1 MNWLF
6 KSNKIIKSCPAVGYS
21 MPTLE
26 GYPRSGT
33 KRALNKV
40 SDPGAIEREAF
51 EKGFASGEKA
61 GYEAGEQKAAV
72 FLDRL
77 EKLFQEIFSLK
88 EKIMS
93 ELEPQLVL
101 LSIGLAR
108 RILKKELK
116 AGPEIIEQMVK
127 EAIKEISS
135 TGPITIKLNPLL
147 YDRLNKKKMEFQEVF
162 PDLIFERDVKAPDD
176 GAVVSNPFQEIQT
189 DLDFQL
195 SNLIEELRSRLEND

>member
-6 KSNKIIKSCPAVGYS
+6 RNKIIKNSPVIPYA

-26 GYPRSGT
+26 CFP
-33 KRALNKV
+33 L
-40 SDPGAIEREAF
+40 PGAKGALAQKRDPETIEREAF

-61 GYEAGEQKAAV
+61 GYETGEQKAAV

-77 EKLFQEIFSLK
+77 EKLFGEIFSLK
-88 EKIMS
+88 EKIIS

-101 LSIGLAR
+101 LSVGLAR
-108 RILKKELK
+108 RILKEELK
-116 AGPEIIEQMVK
+116 VTPEIIEQMVK
-127 EAIKEISS
+127 KAIKEISPI
-135 TGPITIKLNPLL
+135 GPITIKLNPFL
-147 YDRLNKKKMEFQEVF
+147 YERLNKKKSEFQEIF
-162 PDLIFERDVKAPDD
+162 PDLIFEMDSKAPSE

-195 SNLIEELRSRLEND
+195 SNVVEELRSQLENA